1 MYKDGT
7 FDEIAAKYTDYNL
20 PDMICLGDYV
30 K

>member
-7 FDEIAAKYTDYNL
+7 FDQIAAKYADYNL
-20 PDMICLGDYV
+20 PDMVCLGDYV